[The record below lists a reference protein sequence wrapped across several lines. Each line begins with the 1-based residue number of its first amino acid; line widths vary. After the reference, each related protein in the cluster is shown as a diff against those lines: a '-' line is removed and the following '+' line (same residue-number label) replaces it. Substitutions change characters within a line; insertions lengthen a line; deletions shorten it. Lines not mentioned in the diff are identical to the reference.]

1 MKKRISYISV
11 TKDDGEPAGTIFYDP
26 DDPGVSRFI
35 ATSPDGT
42 DLARIID
49 TNAEFQVRKTRKR
62 TTVPFPTW
70 QAAAEEVF
78 GTGIKLDHIWL

>member
-11 TKDDGEPAGTIFYDP
+11 TRAGGEPAGTIFYDP
-26 DDPGVSRFI
+26 DDLGVSRFI

-42 DLARIID
+42 DLARITD

-70 QAAAEEVF
+70 QAAAEDVF
-78 GTGIKLDHIWL
+78 GPGIKLAHA